1 MGILDLVQADGNEVK
16 RKTSAEYSSR
26 CPYCGGKDRFVIW
39 PDQGKDGKWWCRQC
53 GRRGDAIQYLRD
65 VRKMSFT
72 EACHYVGREISNS
85 PPSLSGKR
93 FRTYRRTSHN
103 CWVPRETTPPTDTWQ
118 GRAKKLI
125 KDAEWWLFQN
135 HPFALK
141 MLGWLREERGLSVET
156 IKAYRLGLIVQKRFE
171 LPSQWGL
178 EPLLKADGKT
188 KKIVIPRGLSI
199 PFCQDSKIHRI
210 RIRRPKMDLKSDE
223 DNRYHTIRGSDS
235 KPMILEPD
243 REIQVVVES
252 DLDAI
257 LVVQE
262 AKGLVG
268 AVSLGSAQK
277 KPDKETAT
285 ILRRSQLILVALDND
300 DPGGQEAWGWW
311 LDNHFPQ
318 ARRLPPIDGK
328 DPGEMWEAGVNLR
341 EWIEAG
347 ISYHSKEVA
356 KPGGVEI
363 DPVSPSQGNG
373 PVMEETAPKLCSEEN
388 IAEEEVCSELI
399 TQERSPTCFECGHFR
414 RAVKSPNPSQAWG
427 HCEKRKRGRY
437 GVATACE
444 ALLVLYPDLG
454 ELKH

>member
-1 MGILDLVQADGNEVK
+1 
-16 RKTSAEYSSR
+16 
-26 CPYCGGKDRFVIW
+26 
-39 PDQGKDGKWWCRQC
+39 
-53 GRRGDAIQYLRD
+53 
-65 VRKMSFT
+65 
-72 EACHYVGREISNS
+72 
-85 PPSLSGKR
+85 
-93 FRTYRRTSHN
+93 
-103 CWVPRETTPPTDTWQ
+103 
-118 GRAKKLI
+118 
-125 KDAEWWLFQN
+125 
-135 HPFALK
+135 
-141 MLGWLREERGLSVET
+141 
-156 IKAYRLGLIVQKRFE
+156 
-171 LPSQWGL
+171 
-178 EPLLKADGKT
+178 
-188 KKIVIPRGLSI
+188 
-199 PFCQDSKIHRI
+199 
-210 RIRRPKMDLKSDE
+210 MDLKSDG
-223 DNRYHTIRGSDS
+223 DNRYHTVRGSDS
-235 KPMILEPD
+235 KPMVLEPD

-318 ARRLPPIDGK
+318 ARRLPPIGGK
-328 DPGEMWEAGVNLR
+328 DPGEMWKAGVNLR

-399 TQERSPTCFECGHFR
+399 TQERSPTCYECGHFR
-414 RAVKSPNPSQAWG
+414 PAINSPNPTQAWG

-437 GVATACE
+437 GVARTCG
-444 ALLVLYPDLG
+444 DLHG
-454 ELKH
+454 PIDLETG